1 MRRLESSGVK
11 IDTIYDIY
19 QVSFVKSGLTSH
31 ADEDESCIRTTREQN
46 VTINRVNN
54 ANISTFEDTVFT
66 KDSEH
71 NLSFILSET
80 GKNSPSD
87 WDECELNFCGKH
99 RLPFIYSVKRK
110 MSNKETLALIKSS
123 VSTCSRVP
131 QACRRNAVFVV
142 NTEYVKDLNDVKSD
156 LNGSFQNSLESK
168 WKTVEFESGKIV
180 SEKVVSNKKQQL
192 KEN

>member
-156 LNGSFQNSLESK
+156 LNGSFQNSLEPK
-168 WKTVEFESGKIV
+168 WKTMEFESGKIV

>member
-31 ADEDESCIRTTREQN
+31 ADEDESCNRTTREQN

-131 QACRRNAVFVV
+131 QACRRNACF
-142 NTEYVKDLNDVKSD
+142 L
-156 LNGSFQNSLESK
+156 
-168 WKTVEFESGKIV
+168 
-180 SEKVVSNKKQQL
+180 
-192 KEN
+192 

>member
-11 IDTIYDIY
+11 IDTIYIY

-131 QACRRNAVFVV
+131 QACRRNACFC
-142 NTEYVKDLNDVKSD
+142 
-156 LNGSFQNSLESK
+156 SK
-168 WKTVEFESGKIV
+168 HGVRKRFKRC
-180 SEKVVSNKKQQL
+180 
-192 KEN
+192 

>member
-180 SEKVVSNKKQQL
+180 SVKVVSNKKQQL